1 MEEDLRSTDVMS
13 AMKHLTELLDPLDE
27 DSDDSIID
35 FD

>member
-13 AMKHLTELLDPLDE
+13 AMKHLTELLDQPDE
-27 DSDDSIID
+27 DSDDSMFD